1 MPRRSV
7 IFCFKKNFLNL
18 IVFIILVLNVS
29 AWTLSKTFWK
39 NSIKWYG
46 LLILWVRWE
55 AKDVN
60 PYGYLKCEVLS
71 NIYLFN
77 ILCRVSQTLAGCLSE
92 NILRRKLA
100 VVYLI
105 GIFKFFSGVLI
116 VWTITGKFM
125 ITINSRLSVQVF
137 LMICYFQILHPSSH
151 RSTKFYFSLRS
162 LGLNTIYN

>member
-7 IFCFKKNFLNL
+7 IFCSKKNFLKL
-18 IVFIILVLNVS
+18 IVFSMLVLNVS

-105 GIFKFFSGVLI
+105 GIFKFFFWCFDSLNDYWKI
-116 VWTITGKFM
+116 YDY
-125 ITINSRLSVQVF
+125 NRQSAQCPDLSDDLLF
-137 LMICYFQILHPSSH
+137 SDPSS
-151 RSTKFYFSLRS
+151 KQPQVY
-162 LGLNTIYN
+162 